1 MLASSGTAVFAA
13 AVEYSQFKDTY
24 KPVPP
29 PATAYPTLSPISD
42 VPAVPASAGAVP
54 STATFPVTAGPH
66 VPAVLSASEGTAT
79 FPVTAGPH
87 VPAVLSASEGT
98 VDAHVV

>member
-66 VPAVLSASEGTAT
+66 VPAVLSASEGT
-79 FPVTAGPH
+79 
-87 VPAVLSASEGT
+87 
-98 VDAHVV
+98 VDAHVVPVDGSPMISSEYVLN